1 MAQDYR
7 IQFYDELN
15 SIDSNSMCFPP
26 SHCADVWVFSGAKYY
41 RDTMERSA
49 GSRSTVG
56 SAELDGRRRSA
67 SVNPAQQHAGATSA
81 ILIPR
86 VTMETAHT

>member
-1 MAQDYR
+1 MNR
-7 IQFYDELN
+7 ILLTATA
-15 SIDSNSMCFPP
+15 C
-26 SHCADVWVFSGAKYY
+26 CADADVGVFSDAKYY

-49 GSRSTVG
+49 GSRSAVG
-56 SAELDGRRRSA
+56 SAELDDGRLSA
-67 SVNPAQQHAGATSA
+67 SVNPPTAAGATSA